1 MDLDFAADEN
11 LRELSDEE
19 TWEAIENF
27 AQCQKEWDNPPNIIS
42 KQEVANLKAQ
52 VKRLIGN
59 ENVWVEMHRGIAWD
73 KVENPDPQSAPQV
86 LLSFEEYTPPPQ
98 PQPFPSFS
106 SLEVDQG
113 EEKALEPPIEPH
125 SPDSFRM
132 KEVDNLTIHTP
143 PSPHVESF
151 HPKDT
156 YCYYHPC
163 IDDPKKHYG
172 FKPGLLGQSGSLGVD
187 LLKLETIYDD
197 WELGFKEVSF
207 LGRELSLP
215 VRPKEVEKNNAV
227 GKASMSIEEYEMWVI
242 RTNSTFSFQDLCIW
256 EVIENRN
263 SWVPIPVTTPESGP
277 STTLKMTVPSTV
289 EEKICK
295 KNDVKARSLLLMAL
309 PNETALTF
317 QSVLLMLNQ
326 CLLPLKLALE
336 GMMQQRSTGRPYES
350 NSYENLMLKIQEI
363 TGFFSLSGF
372 KAFLVDATV
381 YAFLSTQP
389 QGSQLVHED
398 LEQLHDDDLEEM
410 DLKKIIIDGSNT
422 AGYDKSKVYVSTA
435 YMGQICQRNVEHL
448 RSKDNRNWNQG
459 SSSKAVKIEDAFEK
473 AMYAIDGAE
482 FD

>member
-1 MDLDFAADEN
+1 
-11 LRELSDEE
+11 
-19 TWEAIENF
+19 
-27 AQCQKEWDNPPNIIS
+27 
-42 KQEVANLKAQ
+42 
-52 VKRLIGN
+52 
-59 ENVWVEMHRGIAWD
+59 
-73 KVENPDPQSAPQV
+73 
-86 LLSFEEYTPPPQ
+86 
-98 PQPFPSFS
+98 
-106 SLEVDQG
+106 
-113 EEKALEPPIEPH
+113 
-125 SPDSFRM
+125 
-132 KEVDNLTIHTP
+132 
-143 PSPHVESF
+143 
-151 HPKDT
+151 
-156 YCYYHPC
+156 
-163 IDDPKKHYG
+163 
-172 FKPGLLGQSGSLGVD
+172 
-187 LLKLETIYDD
+187 
-197 WELGFKEVSF
+197 
-207 LGRELSLP
+207 
-215 VRPKEVEKNNAV
+215 
-227 GKASMSIEEYEMWVI
+227 
-242 RTNSTFSFQDLCIW
+242 
-256 EVIENRN
+256 
-263 SWVPIPVTTPESGP
+263 
-277 STTLKMTVPSTV
+277 MTVPSTA